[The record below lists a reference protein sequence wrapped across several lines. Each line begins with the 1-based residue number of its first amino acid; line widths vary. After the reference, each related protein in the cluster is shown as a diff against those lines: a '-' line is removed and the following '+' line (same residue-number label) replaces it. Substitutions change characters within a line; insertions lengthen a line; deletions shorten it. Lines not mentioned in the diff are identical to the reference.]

1 MGRSIMNRRNF
12 VKKAGTAV
20 TGAAALG
27 VAGASANAE
36 PEAEVTEPSAAVPSE
51 TLVAYV
57 RDVDTGEVTVA
68 SGTGET
74 TYRDK
79 ALVKRLVKAARSSEE
94 VV

>member
-1 MGRSIMNRRNF
+1 MNRRNF
-12 VKKAGTAV
+12 VKKASTAV
-20 TGAAALG
+20 TGVAALG
-27 VAGASANAE
+27 VAGAASANAE
-36 PEAEVTEPSAAVPSE
+36 PGAEVTEPSAPIPSE

-57 RDVDTGEVTVA
+57 RDVDSGEVTVA

>member
-1 MGRSIMNRRNF
+1 MNRRNF

-20 TGAAALG
+20 TGVAALG
-27 VAGASANAE
+27 VAGAAPANAE

-57 RDVDTGEVTVA
+57 RDVDSGEVTVA

>member
-1 MGRSIMNRRNF
+1 
-12 VKKAGTAV
+12 
-20 TGAAALG
+20 
-27 VAGASANAE
+27 
-36 PEAEVTEPSAAVPSE
+36 VTEPSAAVPSE

-57 RDVDTGEVTVA
+57 RDLDSGEVTVA